1 MSDLEDHIA
10 GENHRLDRIEKKIDK
25 LTDAMVEFARA
36 EQKIISIE
44 NSQKVAHERM
54 NKHSEELDV
63 IRNQQIKNTHT
74 LSIMTFVVGAT
85 FTATIGVIA
94 EVFLG

>member
-1 MSDLEDHIA
+1 MSDLEEHILN
-10 GENHRLDRIEKKIDK
+10 ETNRLDRIEKKIDK

-36 EQKIISIE
+36 EQKIIAIE

-54 NKHSEELDV
+54 NKHSEELDT

-74 LSIMTFVVGAT
+74 ISMITFIVGVVFAAVVG
-85 FTATIGVIA
+85 VISKM
-94 EVFLG
+94 FLG